1 MKRTTKMALFCSLLI
16 ILAAQFSVN
25 VFFADFEIS
34 IAVVLL
40 PVFLSVSDRFPLLPT
55 AFLSAAGVF
64 LMRLFLSW
72 LRGGSLDA
80 ARTLSPEILFY
91 VCYGILL
98 FAANRICQK
107 KDFDLRI
114 FLVILALIDYVSNL
128 TELFV
133 REGTRAF
140 DLSAQAGIFLVA
152 VLRTLLVWCILTAM
166 EQYRMFLLRREHE
179 KRYQELLLLISRL
192 NGEVLW
198 MDKNTALIEKTM
210 STAYRLYDQLK
221 ADPSQEA
228 AARSALAVAGDVHE
242 IKKEYF
248 LIMRGISEVLDQE
261 LKSSGMYMDEILHL
275 LKGALTRL
283 GKEKGKEVVCSIHCP
298 HKLYTTSHY
307 AWMSVFRNLFTNAL
321 EAETGRLVQIEVT
334 QKFAGETCIFRI
346 TDHGPGIPAES
357 QEEIFQPGFSTKIN
371 YETGEISRGLGLN
384 LVQNLVEEQFHGQIR
399 VSSRPGETTF
409 TIQIPKTEFTE
420 ERMI

>member
-1 MKRTTKMALFCSLLI
+1 
-16 ILAAQFSVN
+16 
-25 VFFADFEIS
+25 
-34 IAVVLL
+34 
-40 PVFLSVSDRFPLLPT
+40 
-55 AFLSAAGVF
+55 
-64 LMRLFLSW
+64 
-72 LRGGSLDA
+72 
-80 ARTLSPEILFY
+80 
-91 VCYGILL
+91 
-98 FAANRICQK
+98 
-107 KDFDLRI
+107 
-114 FLVILALIDYVSNL
+114 
-128 TELFV
+128 
-133 REGTRAF
+133 
-140 DLSAQAGIFLVA
+140 
-152 VLRTLLVWCILTAM
+152 
-166 EQYRMFLLRREHE
+166 
-179 KRYQELLLLISRL
+179 
-192 NGEVLW
+192 

-298 HKLYTTSHY
+298 HRLYTTSHY

-334 QKFAGETCIFRI
+334 QKFAGETCIFRV
-346 TDHGPGIPAES
+346 TDHGPGIPADS